1 MIKKKHWLKGDCH
14 LHTCNSDGR
23 YKPGELYDMLFELG
37 MDFAFITDHN
47 VNTPGAASFNHR
59 GVAIFPGME
68 ISGGLGHVNIWGEGL
83 PFERI
88 SRPNTEEEYA
98 ALVEKARQ
106 AGAHISV
113 NHPLD
118 RKLPWKIDLDNYK
131 MDSVELWNSPM
142 HTDNVYCM
150 DWWTKKLLK
159 GEYIPAV
166 GGSDYHRDYAVT
178 KLLCVPTTYVYAES
192 NSIEDILAAIKR
204 GNIFVTNSPKAPKLF
219 LTSGEAVPGDRAPLE
234 KSSSVKVCL
243 EKLKAGQ
250 TLRVY
255 HNEKVI
261 SEINAKSAIKDI
273 ELDIPV
279 KEKGYVRADVCFSYS
294 GPVKLVYEKIAG
306 GMMGMHDKGEPIP
319 DMIYSFTNPI
329 FFD

>member
-1 MIKKKHWLKGDCH
+1 MVKKRHWLKGDCH
-14 LHTCNSDGR
+14 LHTCNSDGQ
-23 YKPGELYDMLFELG
+23 YKPEELYDMLYELG

-47 VNTPGAASFNHR
+47 VNTPGMKAFNHR

-88 SRPNTEEEYA
+88 SRPNTEEEYSG
-98 ALVEKARQ
+98 LVEKARES
-106 AGAHISV
+106 GAHISV

-118 RKLPWKIDLDNYK
+118 RKLSWRIDLDNYK

-159 GEYIPAV
+159 GEFIPAV
-166 GGSDYHRDYAVT
+166 GGSDYHRDYVVT
-178 KLLCVPTTYVYAES
+178 RLLCVPTTYVYAES

-204 GNIFVTNSPKAPKLF
+204 GNIFVTNSPKAPRIF
-219 LTSGEAVPGDRAPLE
+219 LTVEDAVPGDRTKLTESTVARL
-234 KSSSVKVCL
+234 SL
-243 EKLKAGQ
+243 DKLKKGQ

-255 HNEKVI
+255 NNEKVI
-261 SEINAKSAIKDI
+261 YETKAKKDIKDFSV
-273 ELDIPV
+273 DVPV
-279 KEKGYVRADVCFSYS
+279 SEKGYVRADVRFSYP
-294 GPVKLVYEKIAG
+294 GPA
-306 GMMGMHDKGEPIP
+306 
-319 DMIYSFTNPI
+319 I
-329 FFD
+329 FS

>member
-1 MIKKKHWLKGDCH
+1 MVKKRHWLKGDCH
-14 LHTCNSDGR
+14 LHTCNSDGQ
-23 YKPGELYDMLFELG
+23 YKPEELYDMLYELG

-47 VNTPGAASFNHR
+47 VNTPGMKAFNHR

-88 SRPNTEEEYA
+88 SRPNTQEEYA
-98 ALVEKARQ
+98 GLVEKARES
-106 AGAHISV
+106 GAHISV

-118 RKLPWKIDLDNYK
+118 RKLPWRIDLDNYK

-159 GEYIPAV
+159 GEFIPAV
-166 GGSDYHRDYAVT
+166 GGSDYHRDYVVT
-178 KLLCVPTTYVYAES
+178 RLLCVPTTYVYAES

-204 GNIFVTNSPKAPKLF
+204 GNIFVTNSPKAPRIF
-219 LTSGEAVPGDRAPLE
+219 LTVGDAVPGDRTKLTESTVARL
-234 KSSSVKVCL
+234 SL
-243 EKLKAGQ
+243 DKLKKGQ

-255 HNEKVI
+255 NNEKVI
-261 SEINAKSAIKDI
+261 YEIKAKKDI
-273 ELDIPV
+273 ND
-279 KEKGYVRADVCFSYS
+279 FSVD
-294 GPVKLVYEKIAG
+294 G
-306 GMMGMHDKGEPIP
+306 
-319 DMIYSFTNPI
+319 
-329 FFD
+329 